1 MIKKLIGF
9 AAFLFICNS
18 ALRAQSESFQVPL
31 SWHMLDPIHDS
42 VYGVSAN
49 RTYSELLKGK
59 TGQKVIVGIVDSG
72 ADTLQEDLKDVLWHN
87 PKEIPNDHQDNDKDG
102 YVDDYYGWNFLG
114 GKSDT
119 SNVTED
125 TRESTRYYFQYKSQ
139 FENIKDSN
147 QVPQKERVHYRTWIQ
162 AKNIEL
168 TATDAAKEAGALER
182 ISSLLPQISDFS
194 KVLLKDTFNLEDV
207 KAYEPIDRKTSAE
220 KQIYTILLDKV
231 GPGTTNITLPA
242 KINSLLDSLKEVNK
256 LPDVAPP
263 NYRQN
268 IVKDNYDDF
277 NDKYYGN
284 DNISAGDVMHGT
296 HVSGI
301 IGASRNNNLGMD
313 GIADNVALIE
323 VRTVPG
329 SGDEHDKD
337 VALAIRY
344 AVDHGAKVINM
355 SFGKPISPN
364 RSWVEGAIRYAQQHD
379 VLLVHAAGNDGED
392 ITGQPNYPTQYYG
405 PDNSKEFDN
414 VITVGASGAMED
426 DLVADFSNFSK
437 TAVDVFAPGVE
448 IYSTLP
454 GKDNYGS
461 LSGTSMASPVVA
473 GVAAAIRSYYP
484 ELSAPEVKQ
493 LIMASVTKINFPV
506 INPATGEKVKLSD
519 LCVTGGIVNLYNAI
533 KMMQDH
539 QFSLKKTP
547 GQK

>member
-1 MIKKLIGF
+1 MIKKLTSLAIT
-9 AAFLFICNS
+9 
-18 ALRAQSESFQVPL
+18 ALLCVTGIYAQSETFKVPL
-31 SWHMLDPIHDS
+31 SWHMLDPIKDS
-42 VYGVSAN
+42 VYGVSVN
-49 RTYSELLKGK
+49 RSYEELLKGK
-59 TGQKVIVGIVDSG
+59 TSQKVIVGVIDSG

-87 PKEIPNDHQDNDKDG
+87 PKEIPNDLKDNDKDG

-125 TRESTRYYFQYKSQ
+125 TRESTRFYFQYKQQ
-139 FENIKDSN
+139 FEKVTDST
-147 QVPQKERVHYRTWIQ
+147 QVPKKDRENYRTWLQ

-168 TATDAAKEAGALER
+168 TTTEAAKEAAAIER

-220 KQIYTILLDKV
+220 KQIYTILLEKV
-231 GPGTTNITLPA
+231 APGTTNITLPA
-242 KINSLLDSLKEVNK
+242 KLSNLMDSLKTANK
-256 LPDVAPP
+256 LPATAPP
-263 NYRQN
+263 DYRQQ
-268 IVKDNYDDF
+268 IVQDNYNDF

-284 DNISAGDVMHGT
+284 NNISAGDVMHGT

-301 IGASRNNNLGMD
+301 IGASRENGLGID

-323 VRTVPG
+323 IRTVPG

-364 RSWVEGAIRYAQQHD
+364 RNWVEGAIRYAQQHD
-379 VLLVHAAGNDGED
+379 VLLIHAAGNDGED
-392 ITGQPNYPTQYYG
+392 ITEAPNFPTQYYG
-405 PDNSKEFDN
+405 PNNSKSFDN

-426 DLVADFSNFSK
+426 DLVAEFSNFSK
-437 TAVDVFAPGVE
+437 TAVDVFAPGVQ

-461 LSGTSMASPVVA
+461 LSGTSMASPVVT
-473 GVAAAIRSYYP
+473 GVAAVIRSYFP
-484 ELSAPEVKQ
+484 KLTAPQVKQ
-493 LIMASVTKINFPV
+493 LIMASVTKIDFPV
-506 INPATGEKVKLSD
+506 INPANGEETKLSD
-519 LCVTGGIVNLYNAI
+519 LCVSGGIVNLYNAI
-533 KMMQDH
+533 KMMQSN
-539 QFSLKKTP
+539 QFPLNSGKK
-547 GQK
+547 